1 MTFHLLGAGLRGT
14 RSITVEENEVLG
26 KCSKIYI
33 DTYTSIFP
41 ENFINDLSGIY
52 SGEIIP
58 LEREELESMAFIKN
72 KNNDSALIV
81 SGDPFGS
88 TTHMSIARK
97 CIDNKIELK
106 IYENAS
112 IISIIWGRTGL
123 SAYRSGSVVSIP
135 DFGNEYIPA
144 SPYEKILQN
153 ITMGLHTLVLVD
165 LKNGKNIDS
174 SRLMEILT
182 LMRDRNSLD
191 DLMERAA
198 FSIER
203 AGWNDE
209 AIHLDSLENILRKN
223 LRSPYCIVIPGKMDF
238 NERENIKALFP
249 DCSRV
254 LDEPIS

>member
-1 MTFHLLGAGLRGT
+1 MNFHLLGIGLRGT
-14 RSITVEENEVLG
+14 RSITIEENEVLR
-26 KCSKIYI
+26 KCRKIYI

-41 ENFINDLSGIY
+41 ENFMNDLSHTYG
-52 SGEIIP
+52 GEIIP

-72 KNNDSALIV
+72 GKTDSALIV

-88 TTHMSIARK
+88 TTHMSIARE
-97 CIDNKIELK
+97 CIDKKIDLK

-153 ITMGLHTLVLVD
+153 ISMGLHTIVLVD

-174 SRLMEILT
+174 LRLREIII
-182 LMRDRNSLD
+182 LMRDGHGLKDIMNRVS
-191 DLMERAA
+191 

-203 AGWNDE
+203 AGWIDE
-209 AIHLDSLENILRKN
+209 AIHMDSLENILGRQ
-223 LRSPYCIVIPGKMDF
+223 LMSPYCIVIPGKIDF
-238 NERENIKALFP
+238 NERENITALFP
-249 DCSRV
+249 DCGYL
-254 LDEPIS
+254 LDE

>member
-1 MTFHLLGAGLRGT
+1 MNFHLLGIGLRGT
-14 RSITVEENEVLG
+14 RSITIEENEVLR
-26 KCSKIYI
+26 KCRKIYI

-41 ENFINDLSGIY
+41 ENFMNDLSHTYG
-52 SGEIIP
+52 GEIIP

-72 KNNDSALIV
+72 GKTDSALIV

-88 TTHMSIARK
+88 TTHMSIARE
-97 CIDNKIELK
+97 CIDKNIDLK

-135 DFGNEYIPA
+135 DFGNEYVPA
-144 SPYEKILQN
+144 SPYDKILQN
-153 ITMGLHTLVLVD
+153 ISMGLHTIVLVD

-174 SRLMEILT
+174 LRLREIII
-182 LMRDRNSLD
+182 LMRDRHGLEDIMKRVS
-191 DLMERAA
+191 

-209 AIHLDSLENILRKN
+209 AIHMDSLENILGRQ
-223 LRSPYCIVIPGKMDF
+223 LMSPYCIVIPGKIDF
-238 NERENIKALFP
+238 NERENIMALFP
-249 DCSRV
+249 DCGY
-254 LDEPIS
+254 LIDE